1 LTRSAIAKV
10 TAVGV
15 LAVLILAGAVGIYF
29 YTMAPAGTVSTTIS
43 SSKGS
48 TTTTS
53 SNANQTSSQSGPTG
67 GNCVRNAQGQC
78 TQPQGAWADYL
89 GYLPAGY
96 TLSPHYLNA
105 PTYPCPS
112 GMNAQQCASF
122 QASCGNG
129 VCDPNESCASCAI
142 DCGINGQLTCDP
154 YTGRPGAPVSVCQ
167 VGGIG

>member
-1 LTRSAIAKV
+1 MNRSAIAKV

-29 YTMAPAGTVSTTIS
+29 YTMAPAAPPTTSTTLQTGS
-43 SSKGS
+43 S

-53 SNANQTSSQSGPTG
+53 QTGNTTSQVGPAG
-67 GNCVRNAQGQC
+67 GSQVNG
-78 TQPQGAWADYL
+78 QPQGAWADYL
-89 GYLPAGY
+89 GYIPNGY
-96 TLSPHYLNA
+96 VLAPHYPNA

-112 GMNAQQCASF
+112 GMNAQQCAQF

-129 VCDPNESCASCAI
+129 VCDPNESCASCPI

-154 YTGRPGAPVSVCQ
+154 YTGRPGAPISVCQ
-167 VGGIG
+167 VAAIG